1 MEKVEKPVDDGE
13 YDTPVDSS
21 SSMFKVVACRLT
33 VKDGKYVATI
43 TLSGTGYDVLYLGSA
58 EAAAAADPSQH
69 IPFVPN
75 AEGKYTYSFP
85 VEKLDTPIAIAAH
98 SISKDTW
105 YDRSLTFKSEGM
117 EKVETEPTAT
127 PEPTQAPTPEPT
139 PTPESDLSGSTSKV
153 DSSTT
158 LADGSYTPDKF
169 SFSGGTG
176 KVKISC
182 PKVTVSGGKAKATL
196 VFDSP
201 NYSYVKA
208 NGSKYYGSHS
218 GSCSTFEIP
227 VKLNANNRIIG
238 MTTAMSVD
246 HEVEYTIYVY
256 IKAADEAAQAAE
268 EAGAPEI
275 AGLTYESA
283 DEIESAALFA
293 IYRYEGGFTLIDVV
307 DGGRYLLIPEGAELP
322 AGTEEE
328 ATLIQLP
335 VQSAYVASESAM
347 LLIDGIEIPAETDPV
362 KLSGCE
368 NLSLNRMTAEQLS
381 FAGAWTAPDYTTLLM
396 SGCDLAILPETF
408 SEAESVAEADRTV
421 AAEVTERLSLL
432 GIPCIADCSALEET
446 EQGRLEWI
454 KVYGA
459 ILGCEDAANAAYA
472 AAVAALNA

>member
-1 MEKVEKPVDDGE
+1 MEKVK
-13 YDTPVDSS
+13 
-21 SSMFKVVACRLT
+21 
-33 VKDGKYVATI
+33 
-43 TLSGTGYDVLYLGSA
+43 
-58 EAAAAADPSQH
+58 
-69 IPFVPN
+69 
-75 AEGKYTYSFP
+75 
-85 VEKLDTPIAIAAH
+85 
-98 SISKDTW
+98 
-105 YDRSLTFKSEGM
+105 
-117 EKVETEPTAT
+117 TEPTAT

-368 NLSLNRMTAEQLS
+368 NLSLNRMAAEQLS